1 MVDLFVI
8 FWGSSIQFSIVAIPI
23 YSLNKSIQGFPFLHI
38 LTSICHFDDGYSN
51 RSEVI
56 SHCGFDLHSPNYWW
70 CWASFHVPVGHLYIF
85 FGKMSLP
92 IFNGIICFLL
102 LSCMSS
108 LYFLDINPLSD
119 IWFANIFSHSVGY
132 VFTLCFVSFVVQKP
146 FSLMS
151 SHLFIF
157 YFVACA
163 LGIKSVK
170 IKQKPQFIK

>member
-1 MVDLFVI
+1 MISNVERLFMCLLAICISSLEKCLFSSSAYFLLGLFVI
-8 FWGSSIQFSIVAIPI
+8 
-23 YSLNKSIQGFPFLHI
+23 L
-38 LTSICHFDDGYSN
+38 
-51 RSEVI
+51 
-56 SHCGFDLHSPNYWW
+56 
-70 CWASFHVPVGHLYIF
+70 
-85 FGKMSLP
+85 M
-92 IFNGIICFLL
+92 